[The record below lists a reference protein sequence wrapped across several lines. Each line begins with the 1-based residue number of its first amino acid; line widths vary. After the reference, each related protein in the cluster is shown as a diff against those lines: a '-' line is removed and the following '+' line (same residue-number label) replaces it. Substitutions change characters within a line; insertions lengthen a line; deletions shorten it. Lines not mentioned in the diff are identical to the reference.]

1 MYHVQTTGYTRGQ
14 RQPKGLNIGFGY
26 AHTTAQGNGIGGTIV
41 GRNKHFTLAAQI
53 RNWIE
58 YQIEYYPE
66 NKRILATMKADL
78 IPSQISQY
86 GPKEGSSFDSEK
98 RPTEDVAIRIINDRY
113 IHQLELTVSAIG
125 SVYESLSSEDKE
137 LIRLKYWSGELTP
150 EGIAL
155 KMNIGIATF
164 YRRLN
169 AILMEVGQRLGY
181 IDF

>member
-1 MYHVQTTGYTRGQ
+1 MA
-14 RQPKGLNIGFGY
+14 K
-26 AHTTAQGNGIGGTIV
+26 
-41 GRNKHFTLAAQI
+41 NKHFTIAVQI
-53 RNWIE
+53 RHWIE

-66 NKRILATMKADL
+66 NKRILETMKTDM
-78 IPSQISQY
+78 IPSQITQY
-86 GPKEGSSFDSEK
+86 GYREGGGFDSER

-125 SVYESLSSEDKE
+125 SVYDSLSAEDKE
-137 LIRLKYWSGELTP
+137 LIRLRYWSGELTP

-155 KMNIGIATF
+155 KLNLGIATF

-169 AILMEVGQRLGY
+169 AILMEVGRRLGY